1 MDELHVVLGAGQ
13 IGPLVAKALVKLGHR
28 VRVVRKRS
36 KPVAVDGIETVAA
49 DVSDAESV
57 ARATDGAVSVYH
69 CVNPLY
75 FEWPKLLL
83 PMTRGIV
90 EGTRQSG
97 ANLIALDNL
106 YMYGDTALMNPGA
119 AVAPRSRKGAL
130 RAQAA
135 ALMLDSGKRGGRR
148 VAIARAADFFGPGAT
163 LSAIFGERF
172 FRRVFAGKAGESF
185 GNPEMLHSY
194 SYVPDVAAGLV
205 TLGTSSSAEGIY
217 MLPVQPAEPTRAVIE
232 RFYRVL
238 GKNLS
243 VARVPTWALRAMGLF
258 DPSIRELVE
267 MVYQWEQPFV
277 VDDERM
283 RIEFGLSPTPW
294 DEAIDATVAWGR
306 AAFSSPT
313 RS

>member
-1 MDELHVVLGAGQ
+1 MRELHVVLGAGQ
-13 IGPLVAKALVKLGHR
+13 VGPLVAKALVERGHR
-28 VRVVRKRS
+28 VRVVRKTS
-36 KPVAVDGIETVAA
+36 KAVATGGVEVIAA

-57 ARATDGAVSVYH
+57 ARATDGAESVYH

-83 PMTRGIV
+83 PMTRGIAQ
-90 EGTRQSG
+90 GTRQSG

-106 YMYGDTALMNPGA
+106 YMYGDTAHMHPGA

-130 RAQAA
+130 RAEAA
-135 ALMLDSGKRGGRR
+135 ELILGSGARGGRR
-148 VAIARAADFFGPGAT
+148 VAIARAADFFGPGAP

-185 GNPEMLHSY
+185 GNPEMPHSY

-205 TLGTSSSAEGIY
+205 ALGTSASADGVY

-238 GKNLS
+238 GKSLG

-258 DPSIRELVE
+258 NPSIRELVE
-267 MVYQWEQPFV
+267 MVYQWEQPYA
-277 VDDERM
+277 VDDERI
-283 RIEFGLSPTPW
+283 RREFGLSPTPW
-294 DEAIDATVAWGR
+294 DEAIDATIAWGR
-306 AAFSSPT
+306 AAFSATPLS
-313 RS
+313 